1 MKPVSQIRNWSS
13 GLSKQNAP
21 IKVTTLL
28 VWTFCFASS
37 CFGYQ
42 RNSTASW
49 PSESVG
55 AKTTVQAPQ
64 WPLVQETGSVTHRL
78 QAQADAYPVISSQF
92 LASELPT
99 LSGLDLPVV
108 QGPVAAT
115 PHDSYDFPMP
125 PDGRSPVSERHAASG
140 DQFVVTK
147 KKFGEHTVR
156 VDQGDEIWLVS
167 ARDVQQPDCGPS
179 NFHELKCSL
188 LHGGEFVPTEL
199 SSLATAHQQEQA
211 KSTIIYVHGNRTDL
225 QYAKS
230 RALQTYEILFQQRE
244 LMQGGCRPPI
254 RFVIF
259 AWRSESELPRMAPDF
274 KLKSERSYGLA
285 PVFTHLLSQFGD
297 RRMLLLG
304 YSLGGQIALRGV
316 PLPEADDTKPGR
328 YEVALI
334 APSLTQAYIDCEL
347 PQMPYNATIAKT
359 TVFVNR
365 NDRAIRIARF
375 LLRTKTRFEPSPLER
390 IASCSQCTAV
400 NPVEIVNITNEVS
413 RCHSIIKYTSDSQ
426 LIRCGILEITQRLQ
440 AERLQVEVGR

>member
-1 MKPVSQIRNWSS
+1 MKPISQIRNWSS

-21 IKVTTLL
+21 IKFVALL
-28 VWTFCFASS
+28 VWTFCFASP
-37 CFGYQ
+37 CFGCQ
-42 RNSTASW
+42 TTSTVSW
-49 PSESVG
+49 PSEIVG
-55 AKTTVQAPQ
+55 SSTTVPVPQ
-64 WPLVQETGSVTHRL
+64 WPLMQEAGVETHRP
-78 QAQADAYPVISSQF
+78 QAQIDASTVLEPQV
-92 LASELPT
+92 LAGEIPSLP
-99 LSGLDLPVV
+99 GRDLQVV
-108 QGPVAAT
+108 QGPTTTA
-115 PHDSYDFPMP
+115 PHAFYDLTLP
-125 PDGRSPVSERHAASG
+125 PIIEGQTASG

-167 ARDVQQPDCGPS
+167 ARDVQQPECGPC
-179 NFHELKCSL
+179 NFHQLKCSL
-188 LHGGEFVPTEL
+188 LHGGEFIPTEL
-199 SSLATAHQQEQA
+199 SSLTTAHQLDQA
-211 KSTIIYVHGNRTDL
+211 KSTVIYVHGNRTDL

-244 LMQGGCRPPI
+244 LIQGGCRPPI
-254 RFVIF
+254 RLVIF

-274 KLKSERSYGLA
+274 KRKSERSYDLA
-285 PVFTHLLSQFGD
+285 PVFSHLLSQFSD

-316 PLPEADDTKPGR
+316 PLPEANDRKPGR

-347 PQMPYNATIAKT
+347 PQVPFNATIAKT

-375 LLRTKTRFEPSPLER
+375 LLRTKTLFEPSPLER
-390 IASCSQCTAV
+390 IASCTQCTAV

-413 RCHSIIKYTSDSQ
+413 RCHSIIKYASDSQ
-426 LIRCGILEITQRLQ
+426 LIRCGILEITERLQ
-440 AERLQVEVGR
+440 AGRPQAEVGHPKP